1 MSNKIKIPEVKVK
14 LIHYTK
20 LEDALNSV
28 SHFIGI
34 PLGIIALFLCVRKSL
49 ELNSKAAVTAS
60 IVYGLS
66 IILLYGASAFYHAA
80 KPGKLKLFLRVI
92 DHSNIF
98 LLIAGTATP
107 YALVAFL
114 PSHPV
119 LGWVSVAFVWLCAL
133 VGISLTVINM
143 EKFKVIQMVMY
154 ISIGWFALFLIK
166 PMLAIFSGLLRPGL
180 TLLVVG
186 GVVYT
191 LGAIVYG

>member
-1 MSNKIKIPEVKVK
+1 
-14 LIHYTK
+14 
-20 LEDALNSV
+20 
-28 SHFIGI
+28 
-34 PLGIIALFLCVRKSL
+34 
-49 ELNSKAAVTAS
+49 
-60 IVYGLS
+60 
-66 IILLYGASAFYHAA
+66 
-80 KPGKLKLFLRVI
+80 
-92 DHSNIF
+92 
-98 LLIAGTATP
+98 

-191 LGAIVYG
+191 LGAIVYGIGSKHRYFHTIFHGFVLAGTMVHFLSIYRYVFAV